1 MSMSMTGEDG
11 TIWARTSGFEFPF
24 SCAGDA
30 NVGVDGGVLI
40 LIKIVHVRVG
50 LVRKWRRTYWTMYD
64 CCLGDAG
71 GLAKMP
77 G

>member
-11 TIWARTSGFEFPF
+11 TIWARTSGLELPF

-40 LIKIVHVRVG
+40 LNKIFH
-50 LVRKWRRTYWTMYD
+50 L
-64 CCLGDAG
+64 
-71 GLAKMP
+71 GLA
-77 G
+77 